1 MKQGKHKTRLAV
13 IMLMMLLAV
22 CVLSACGAN
31 TGESSIIGI
40 WKQNYGDIIFFNKDG
55 TYNRGESVALSS
67 GAWVLTDNGTWVLT
81 EGKTNEI
88 QLIPRDGSA
97 SIYEYSIKGNT
108 LTLNGREYERDN
120 SLKLP

>member
-1 MKQGKHKTRLAV
+1 MKQSKHKTRLAV

-31 TGESSIIGI
+31 TGESSIIGT
-40 WKQNYGDIIFFNKDG
+40 WKKNHGDIIFFNEDG
-55 TYNRGESVALSS
+55 TYNRGESVVLSS
-67 GAWVLTDNGTWVLT
+67 GWVLTDNGTWVLT

-88 QLIPRDGSA
+88 QLKSRDGSV
-97 SIYEYSIKGNT
+97 SVMEYSIKGNT
-108 LTLNGREYERDN
+108 LTLDGREYERDN